1 MIVNTKCTAVRRLSG
16 GFIEMRGPGWDRLV
30 VGRRASV
37 AASLR
42 DESDRLTG
50 VIARLTA
57 DRARCESALDL
68 LSETEPERP
77 GQPALNLPAAHT
89 GD

>member
-1 MIVNTKCTAVRRLSG
+1 MIVNTKCTEVERISG
-16 GFIEMRGPGWDRLV
+16 GYIQIRGYGWGRLV
-30 VGRRASV
+30 IQRRASV
-37 AASLR
+37 GASLR

-50 VIARLTA
+50 VIAQLRA
-57 DRARCESALDL
+57 DLARVESALDL

-77 GQPALNLPAAHT
+77 GQPALNLPAVQT